1 MKLNSKYIPAAI
13 LIQSFFLLTTSFIS
27 KASAENCQYSVNKD
41 NGKQYNMSD
50 FVKNEIRP
58 EIQQSKRLFNV
69 NTIRSCDNFANEKF

>member
-41 NGKQYNMSD
+41 NGKQYNVSGASQ
-50 FVKNEIRP
+50 FCQNI
-58 EIQQSKRLFNV
+58 
-69 NTIRSCDNFANEKF
+69 NTIQ